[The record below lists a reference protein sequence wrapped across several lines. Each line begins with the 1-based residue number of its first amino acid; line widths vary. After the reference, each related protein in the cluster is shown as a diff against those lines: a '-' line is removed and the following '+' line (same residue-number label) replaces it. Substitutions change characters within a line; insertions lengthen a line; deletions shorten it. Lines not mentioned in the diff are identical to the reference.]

1 MGKIDT
7 AMNSYLSSK
16 DRFADLFNGALFHGR
31 EIIKATDLQDASE
44 KYTAIDN
51 KTFQRFRDIKMYLR
65 TGEALRLLAVEN
77 QNQVDYTLPYR
88 CMQYDVME
96 YGKQIKEL
104 QQFNQTH
111 GILKSPAERLCGISK
126 QNRLA
131 PVYTLCLY
139 HGTEPWNGPL
149 ALRDM
154 MDFGNDKDTLYHYF
168 SDYPLR
174 LFCVNE
180 CKDFSCFHT
189 ELKEVFTA
197 LAYRKNKI
205 EFKKAISENAA
216 FRMLNAETVQLLSI
230 LLNNPKLWN
239 EREKYMNSD
248 QDKEEYNMCQALQ
261 EIFDDGISQGYGQGL
276 SQGINLINL
285 LNQKLIDANRL
296 EDLKRAIIDSEYR
309 NQLFQ
314 EFHINY

>member
-1 MGKIDT
+1 M
-7 AMNSYLSSK
+7 
-16 DRFADLFNGALFHGR
+16 
-31 EIIKATDLQDASE
+31 QDASE
-44 KYTAIDN
+44 KYTDVDK

-65 TGEALRLLAVEN
+65 TREALRVLAVEN

-104 QQFNQTH
+104 QQFNRAN
-111 GILKSPAERLCGISK
+111 GILQNPAERLCGITK
-126 QNRLA
+126 GNRLA

-139 HGTEPWNGPL
+139 HGTEPWDGPL

-154 MDFGNDKDTLYHYF
+154 MDFGNDRETLCHCF

-180 CKDFSCFHT
+180 CKDFSYFHT

-205 EFKKAISENAA
+205 ELKKALSENAT
-216 FRMLNAETVQLLSI
+216 FRKLNAETVQLLSV
-230 LLNNPKLWN
+230 LLNSPKLWN

-261 EIFDDGISQGYGQGL
+261 EIFDDGISQGVD
-276 SQGINLINL
+276 LINL
-285 LNQKLIDANRL
+285 LNQKLIDTNRI
-296 EDLKRAIIDSEYR
+296 EDLKRAIADSEYR
-309 NQLFQ
+309 YQLFQ
-314 EFHINY
+314 EFHIEF